1 MSKSSFSKA
10 PLAGWTVIAMWFKE
24 QTLIFLKLKIQM
36 LVEAVGWGP
45 RLKIQMLV
53 EGLGWGSRLKI
64 QMSVVGLGWGSSETV
79 FVKCLSALCAVE
91 FGFEGLGEVCPTSTF
106 CMNIPEIRNTPGP
119 TYFRHSV
126 TQPEPSLDGKQ
137 YNDVLLRVFEFKDDI
152 FLHMQFL
159 FSLQMLIQPLM
170 SE

>member
-10 PLAGWTVIAMWFKE
+10 PLVGWTVIAMWFKE

-64 QMSVVGLGWGSSETV
+64 QMSVGGLG
-79 FVKCLSALCAVE
+79 
-91 FGFEGLGEVCPTSTF
+91 
-106 CMNIPEIRNTPGP
+106 
-119 TYFRHSV
+119 
-126 TQPEPSLDGKQ
+126 
-137 YNDVLLRVFEFKDDI
+137 
-152 FLHMQFL
+152 
-159 FSLQMLIQPLM
+159 
-170 SE
+170 

>member
-45 RLKIQMLV
+45 RLKIQMSV
-53 EGLGWGSRLKI
+53 GGLGWGP
-64 QMSVVGLGWGSSETV
+64 SETV

-91 FGFEGLGEVCPTSTF
+91 FGFGGLGEVCPTSTF